1 MNFWNNILRYP
12 RFFISSIIGL
22 VLVLINSLLKIFK
35 TVPDKRIL
43 IFILLFCFSI
53 LTLVLSLMLNLNY
66 Y

>member
-22 VLVLINSLLKIFK
+22 VLVLINSLLKTFK
-35 TVPDKRIL
+35 TLPDKRIL
-43 IFILLFCFSI
+43 LFLLLFCFGI
-53 LTLVLSLMLNLNY
+53 LTLVLNLMLNLDY

>member
-22 VLVLINSLLKIFK
+22 VLVLINSVLKTFK
-35 TVPDKRIL
+35 TLPDKRIL
-43 IFILLFCFSI
+43 LFFLLFCFGI
-53 LTLVLSLMLNLNY
+53 LTLVLNLMLNLDY

>member
-22 VLVLINSLLKIFK
+22 VLVLINSVLKTFK
-35 TVPDKRIL
+35 TLPDKRIL
-43 IFILLFCFSI
+43 LFLLLFCFGI
-53 LTLVLSLMLNLNY
+53 LTLVLNLMLNLDY

>member
-22 VLVLINSLLKIFK
+22 VLVLINSVLKTFK

-43 IFILLFCFSI
+43 LFILLFCFGI
-53 LTLVLSLMLNLNY
+53 LTLVLNLMLNLDY

>member
-1 MNFWNNILRYP
+1 MSFWNNLLRYP

-22 VLVLINSLLKIFK
+22 VLVLINSVLKTFK

-43 IFILLFCFSI
+43 LFILLFCFGI
-53 LTLVLSLMLNLNY
+53 LTLVLNLMLNLDY